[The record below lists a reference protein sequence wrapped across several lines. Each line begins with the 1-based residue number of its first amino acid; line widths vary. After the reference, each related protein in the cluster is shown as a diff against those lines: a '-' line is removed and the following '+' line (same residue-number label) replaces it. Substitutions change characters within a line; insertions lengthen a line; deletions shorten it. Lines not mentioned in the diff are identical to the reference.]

1 MKRDAVSAKLVM
13 IMNLLATPLRT
24 SIEFMVLPVTGI
36 MKIISAIYSSGILTN
51 PKRGKERWG
60 LYAPSKIIGIADIA
74 RATGLN
80 QPPRTLQSSI
90 SPTTKAIDVVIIIAN
105 ISTEEKEKKV
115 YKVSSDA
122 KIPTSIEG
130 PPGLGTIAPP
140 TLLYSF

>member
-80 QPPRTLQSSI
+80 QPQGPYSHLSEIGRASCRERLKSR
-90 SPTTKAIDVVIIIAN
+90 
-105 ISTEEKEKKV
+105 
-115 YKVSSDA
+115 
-122 KIPTSIEG
+122 EG
-130 PPGLGTIAPP
+130 KR
-140 TLLYSF
+140 